1 MISPETLTR
10 HELVG
15 LPVRV
20 ADADG
25 DAHVGIAGRVL
36 FETFGTLVVRTGSGD
51 GEQRDKRVPKAGT
64 TFEFA
69 VVEAATARTDEAA
82 GDDRSPGSTSQLG
95 SDTAGVRPRQSGP
108 SGSTSVVD
116 GDDAGPA
123 SRNGEC
129 EGVVYVTV
137 DGTRLRDR
145 PAERTERG
153 VTQWR

>member
-1 MISPETLTR
+1 MITPETLTR

-15 LPVRV
+15 LPVRA
-20 ADADG
+20 ADADS

-36 FETFGTLVVRTGSGD
+36 YETVNTLVVRTGSG
-51 GEQRDKRVPKAGT
+51 DKRVPKAGT

-69 VVEAATARTDEAA
+69 VVETATARTDEAA
-82 GDDRSPGSTSQLG
+82 DDGRSSGSTSQLG

-108 SGSTSVVD
+108 SGSASVD

-123 SRNGEC
+123 SRRGEC
-129 EGVVYVTV
+129 KDAVYVTV
-137 DGTRLRDR
+137 DGALLRDR

>member
-15 LPVRV
+15 LPVRA
-20 ADADG
+20 ADADS

-36 FETFGTLVVRTGSGD
+36 FETVNTLVVRTGSGD
-51 GEQRDKRVPKAGT
+51 KRVPKSGT

-69 VVEAATARTDEAA
+69 VVESATARTDEAA
-82 GDDRSPGSTSQLG
+82 DDGQSSGSASQLG
-95 SDTAGVRPRQSGP
+95 SDTTGVRPRQSGP
-108 SGSTSVVD
+108 SAAGVT
-116 GDDAGPA
+116 DADAA
-123 SRNGEC
+123 SRRGEC
-129 EGVVYVTV
+129 KDVVYVTV
-137 DGTRLRDR
+137 DGTQLRDR

>member
-1 MISPETLTR
+1 MISPETLVR

-20 ADADG
+20 ADADS

-36 FETFGTLVVRTGSGD
+36 YETENTLVVRTGSGENATD
-51 GEQRDKRVPKAGT
+51 RRVPKSGT
-64 TFEFA
+64 TLEFA
-69 VVEAATARTDEAA
+69 VVEEATARTDEAA
-82 GDDRSPGSTSQLG
+82 DDGQSSGSASQLG

-108 SGSTSVVD
+108 SAAGVPNT
-116 GDDAGPA
+116 DAA
-123 SRNGEC
+123 SRRGEC
-129 EGVVYVTV
+129 KDAVYVTV

-153 VTQWR
+153 VSQWR

>member
-1 MISPETLTR
+1 MITPDPLVR

-20 ADADG
+20 VDAAS

-36 FETFGTLVVRTGSGD
+36 SETFGTLVVRTESG
-51 GEQRDKRVPKAGT
+51 DKRVPKSGA
-64 TFEFA
+64 TFEFG
-69 VVEAATARTDEAA
+69 VVDAPTVRINEAA
-82 GDDRSPGSTSQLG
+82 DDGQSSGSTSQLG
-95 SDTAGVRPRQSGP
+95 SDTTGVRPRQSAP
-108 SGSTSVVD
+108 SGSTTVVT

-123 SRNGEC
+123 SHDGEC
-129 EGVVYVTV
+129 KDVGYVTV
-137 DGTRLRDR
+137 DGDRLRHR

>member
-1 MISPETLTR
+1 MLSPETLTR

-20 ADADG
+20 AAADG
-25 DAHVGIAGRVL
+25 DARVGIAGRVL

-51 GEQRDKRVPKAGT
+51 KRVPKAGT

-69 VVEAATARTDEAA
+69 VVAEATARTDEAA

-95 SDTAGVRPRQSGP
+95 SDTAGVRPRKSGP
-108 SGSTSVVD
+108 SAAGVT
-116 GDDAGPA
+116 DAA
-123 SRNGEC
+123 ATSRNGEC
-129 EGVVYVTV
+129 EGVGYVTV

>member
-1 MISPETLTR
+1 MISPDTLTR

-20 ADADG
+20 ADAAS

-36 FETFGTLVVRTGSGD
+36 SETFGTLVVRTGSGD
-51 GEQRDKRVPKAGT
+51 KRVPKSGA

-69 VVEAATARTDEAA
+69 VVDVPTVHTDEAA
-82 GDDRSPGSTSQLG
+82 DDDWSSGSTSQLG
-95 SDTAGVRPRQSGP
+95 SDTTGVRPRQSGP
-108 SGSTSVVD
+108 SAAGGLTA
-116 GDDAGPA
+116 DAA
-123 SRNGEC
+123 SRRGEC
-129 EGVVYVTV
+129 KDVVYVTV
-137 DGTRLRDR
+137 DGTQLRDR

>member
-1 MISPETLTR
+1 MITPETITR
-10 HELVG
+10 HELIG

-20 ADADG
+20 VDADS

-36 FETFGTLVVRTGSGD
+36 RETAHTLVVRTGSGD
-51 GEQRDKRVPKAGT
+51 KRVPKSGT

-69 VVEAATARTDEAA
+69 VVDTVTARTDEAA
-82 GDDRSPGSTSQLG
+82 DDCQSSGSTSQLG
-95 SDTAGVRPRQSGP
+95 SDTTGVRPRQSGP

-116 GDDAGPA
+116 GDDADPA
-123 SRNGEC
+123 SRRGEC
-129 EGVVYVTV
+129 KDVVYVTV
-137 DGTRLRDR
+137 DGTRLRHR

>member
-1 MISPETLTR
+1 MITPETLTR

-15 LPVRV
+15 LPVRA
-20 ADADG
+20 ADADS

-36 FETFGTLVVRTGSGD
+36 YETVNTLVVRTGSG
-51 GEQRDKRVPKAGT
+51 DKRVPKAGT

-69 VVEAATARTDEAA
+69 VVETATARTDEAA
-82 GDDRSPGSTSQLG
+82 DDGRSSGSTSQLG

-108 SGSTSVVD
+108 SGSTRVVD

-123 SRNGEC
+123 SRRGEC
-129 EGVVYVTV
+129 KDAVYVTV
-137 DGTRLRDR
+137 DGALLRDR

>member
-1 MISPETLTR
+1 MISPETLVR

-36 FETFGTLVVRTGSGD
+36 YETERTLVVRTGSGD
-51 GEQRDKRVPKAGT
+51 KRVPKSGT
-64 TFEFA
+64 TLEFA
-69 VVEAATARTDEAA
+69 VVEEATARTDEAA
-82 GDDRSPGSTSQLG
+82 DDGQSSGSASQLG
-95 SDTAGVRPRQSGP
+95 SDTAGVRPCQSGP
-108 SGSTSVVD
+108 SAAGVSNT
-116 GDDAGPA
+116 DAA
-123 SRNGEC
+123 SRRGEC
-129 EGVVYVTV
+129 KDAVYVTV

>member
-1 MISPETLTR
+1 MFTPETIAR

-20 ADADG
+20 ADADS

-36 FETFGTLVVRTGSGD
+36 RETSNTVVVRTESG
-51 GEQRDKRVPKAGT
+51 DKRVPKSGT

-69 VVEAATARTDEAA
+69 VVETPTARTDEAA
-82 GDDRSPGSTSQLG
+82 DDEESSGHTSQLG

-108 SGSTSVVD
+108 SESG
-116 GDDAGPA
+116 DAGSA
-123 SRNGEC
+123 SQRGESND
-129 EGVVYVTV
+129 VSYVTV
-137 DGTRLRDR
+137 DGDRLLYR

-153 VTQWR
+153 VTTWR

>member
-20 ADADG
+20 ADADS

-36 FETFGTLVVRTGSGD
+36 YETAHTLVVRTDSGD
-51 GEQRDKRVPKAGT
+51 KQVPKAGT
-64 TFEFA
+64 IMEFA
-69 VVEAATARTDEAA
+69 VTATATARTDEAA
-82 GDDRSPGSTSQLG
+82 DDGQSSGSASQLG
-95 SDTAGVRPRQSGP
+95 SDTTGVRPRQSGP
-108 SGSTSVVD
+108 SAAGGFTA
-116 GDDAGPA
+116 DAA
-123 SRNGEC
+123 SRQGEC
-129 EGVVYVTV
+129 KDVVYVTV
-137 DGTRLRDR
+137 DGTQLRDR

>member
-1 MISPETLTR
+1 MLSPETLAR

-20 ADADG
+20 VDADS

-36 FETFGTLVVRTGSGD
+36 HETCNTLVVRTGSGD
-51 GEQRDKRVPKAGT
+51 KRVPKTGT

-69 VVEAATARTDEAA
+69 VVENATARTDEAA
-82 GDDRSPGSTSQLG
+82 DDGQSSGSTSQLG
-95 SDTAGVRPRQSGP
+95 SDTAGVRPCQSGP
-108 SGSTSVVD
+108 SGSTDVVT
-116 GDDAGPA
+116 DDIADPA
-123 SRNGEC
+123 SRSGEC
-129 EGVVYVTV
+129 KDVVYVTV
-137 DGTRLRDR
+137 DGTRLRYR

>member
-1 MISPETLTR
+1 MISPETLAR

-20 ADADG
+20 ADADS

-36 FETFGTLVVRTGSGD
+36 FETERTLVVRTGR
-51 GEQRDKRVPKAGT
+51 GEKPKDKRVPKSGT

-69 VVEAATARTDEAA
+69 VVETATARTDEAA
-82 GDDRSPGSTSQLG
+82 DDGQSSGSASQLG

-108 SGSTSVVD
+108 SAAGARSA
-116 GDDAGPA
+116 DAA
-123 SRNGEC
+123 SRRGEC
-129 EGVVYVTV
+129 KDAVYVTV

-153 VTQWR
+153 VSQWR

>member
-1 MISPETLTR
+1 MITPETLTR

-20 ADADG
+20 ADADS

-36 FETFGTLVVRTGSGD
+36 SETYHTVVVRTSSG
-51 GEQRDKRVPKAGT
+51 DKRVPKSGT

-69 VVEAATARTDEAA
+69 VVDDATVRTDEAA
-82 GDDRSPGSTSQLG
+82 DDGQSSGSTSQLG
-95 SDTAGVRPRQSGP
+95 SDTTGVRPRQSGP
-108 SGSTSVVD
+108 SAPGVS
-116 GDDAGPA
+116 DADAA
-123 SRNGEC
+123 SRSGEC
-129 EGVVYVTV
+129 KDVVYVTV
-137 DGTRLRDR
+137 DGMRLRHR

>member
-1 MISPETLTR
+1 MISPDTLVR

-20 ADADG
+20 ADAAS

-36 FETFGTLVVRTGSGD
+36 SETFGTVVVRTPSG
-51 GEQRDKRVPKAGT
+51 DKRVPKSGA

-69 VVEAATARTDEAA
+69 VTDIPTVRTDEAA
-82 GDDRSPGSTSQLG
+82 DDGQSSGSASQLG
-95 SDTAGVRPRQSGP
+95 SDTTGVRPRQSGP
-108 SGSTSVVD
+108 SATGGLT
-116 GDDAGPA
+116 ANAA
-123 SRNGEC
+123 SRRGEC
-129 EGVVYVTV
+129 KDVVYVTV
-137 DGTRLRDR
+137 DGTQLRDR